1 MEGGGGRPVS
11 ATKGKTPAQHNR
23 TTAHR
28 IFNYMINR
36 LEIWRGEG
44 RREGKK
50 KKEKKG
56 IFPHFGAK

>member
-1 MEGGGGRPVS
+1 MEEGGRPVS

-23 TTAHR
+23 TTALR